1 MKAGCFGELVER
13 FQIAPLDK
21 NSHLFVSETYVDAF
35 PGRRFVIEK
44 VSSLNKRDLK
54 DALES
59 ISRANIAV
67 RNFPMTV
74 AELRRRLKLQEG
86 GDVFIFA
93 TTVVNQGHRL
103 FVCRKKS

>member
-1 MKAGCFGELVER
+1 
-13 FQIAPLDK
+13 
-21 NSHLFVSETYVDAF
+21 
-35 PGRRFVIEK
+35 
-44 VSSLNKRDLK
+44 
-54 DALES
+54 
-59 ISRANIAV
+59 
-67 RNFPMTV
+67 MTV